1 MSRLLAFPLLAV
13 SILATAC
20 QKSAPDS
27 RPSAQPVGKPVV
39 TAPPPVVPRTA
50 IGTPPAPP
58 RDTLALAHNDPPG
71 INHLT
76 RADRLHDEGDTVG
89 ALVEARKAL
98 ADDGQD
104 VNALE
109 MVARLAKASGQVT
122 LAAEAFER
130 LGRLDAED
138 AVPLVQAARMRLA
151 AGASEAAEALART
164 ALARDDENVEA
175 WQALGRSQLGRGAL
189 AEAIE
194 SLEEARTLAPSHG
207 WVLNN
212 LGFAYLRA
220 NRNTEALEV
229 LERAV
234 ELLPEAAV
242 VHNNLGV
249 ARERTGDVEGARG
262 AYARSSVLAPR
273 YVKAQINGQRT
284 AMVRSV
290 SDGGVEDAHAPAD
303 DDAVGAENGTSPRS
317 DR

>member
-1 MSRLLAFPLLAV
+1 MQRLLALPFVALLV
-13 SILATAC
+13 LAAAC
-20 QKSAPDS
+20 QKPATESRRPAPAAANPVSAAPVTP
-27 RPSAQPVGKPVV
+27 RPAVPTTPV
-39 TAPPPVVPRTA
+39 
-50 IGTPPAPP
+50 APP

-71 INHLT
+71 TNHLT

-109 MVARLAKASGQVT
+109 MVARLAKATGQVT

-130 LGRLDAED
+130 LARLDSED

-151 AGASEAAEALART
+151 AGAPEAAEALART
-164 ALARDDENVEA
+164 ALSRDDENVEA
-175 WQALGRSQLGRGAL
+175 WQALGRAQLGRSAL
-189 AEAIE
+189 AEAIQ
-194 SLEEARTLAPSHG
+194 SLEQARTLAPSHG

-220 NRNTEALEV
+220 SRNAEALEV
-229 LERAV
+229 LERATEV
-234 ELLPEAAV
+234 LPEAAV

-249 ARERTGDVEGARG
+249 ARERTGDLEGARQ
-262 AYARSSVLAPR
+262 AYTRSTVLAPR

-284 AMVRSV
+284 AMVRAGT
-290 SDGGVEDAHAPAD
+290 DGGVDEAHVPAD
-303 DDAVGAENGTSPRS
+303 DDAEE
-317 DR
+317 